1 MRMMAASLTGR
12 AMRHDTFEQ
21 LVQRALERIPERF
34 HAALD
39 NLAILVEEWPDSELM
54 EEVTGDPDAVLY
66 GLFDGVPLP
75 ERTVDGP
82 AELPPV
88 IHIYS
93 GPLMEDYPRRD
104 ELIYQI
110 EVTLVHEIAHLLGLD
125 EQTISEYGY
134 E

>member
-1 MRMMAASLTGR
+1 MRQEA
-12 AMRHDTFEQ
+12 FEK
-21 LVQRALERIPERF
+21 LVQRALERIPQRF
-34 HAALD
+34 HAALE
-39 NLAILVEEWPDSELM
+39 NVAILVEEWPDARLM

-82 AELPPV
+82 PELPAV

-93 GPLMEDYPRRD
+93 GPLMEDYPNRD
-104 ELIYQI
+104 ELIREI
-110 EVTLVHEIAHLLGLD
+110 EVTLVHEIAHLLGMD
-125 EQTISEYGY
+125 EETISEYGY